1 MATSLRH
8 RVHTSQKSNTC
19 SAKTSLTRVKGG
31 WGKLDNAPGGKR
43 TLSRHPF
50 FSIVTTF
57 GSKILHRS
65 AQSKI
70 HRWHALRCFLITG
83 GCLFFFFFAAV
94 LVYDISFCRLQTLEV
109 HIYHVKEEA
118 YFELFFFSL
127 LGMFHLN
134 PDVEAVFREV
144 DHGLSMGKGRR

>member
-1 MATSLRH
+1 MLNQRFIA
-8 RVHTSQKSNTC
+8 
-19 SAKTSLTRVKGG
+19 GM
-31 WGKLDNAPGGKR
+31 
-43 TLSRHPF
+43 
-50 FSIVTTF
+50 
-57 GSKILHRS
+57 RS
-65 AQSKI
+65 GASSSPVD
-70 HRWHALRCFLITG
+70 AS
-83 GCLFFFFFAAV
+83 FFFFAAV

>member
-70 HRWHALRCFLITG
+70 HRWHALRCFLVTS
-83 GCLFFFFFAAV
+83 GCLFFFFLQQSWFT
-94 LVYDISFCRLQTLEV
+94 ISLSADYKLLRCTSTMLKKKPILNS
-109 HIYHVKEEA
+109 
-118 YFELFFFSL
+118 FFSL

-144 DHGLSMGKGRR
+144 DHGLSMGEGRR